1 MAESV
6 PLIKTTNL
14 SFAYDRESVLKNISI
29 SINSGEILG
38 VIGPNGSGKSTLLKA
53 LAGINKC
60 NSKCI
65 FYKNEDI
72 DSMKKKEIA
81 SLVSWIPQEN
91 PMVFAFNVIDVVLM
105 GRHPYMSPLSF
116 ENDEDYKIAH
126 DAMGKTD
133 TSHFAQRLFNNLSS
147 GERQRVLI
155 ASAIAQEPEIML
167 LDEPT
172 SALDIKYQLQ
182 ILMILKHL
190 NELKKMSIVLAL
202 HDLHLASRF
211 CKRLLLI
218 NNGEIIADGSPAN
231 VIKKD
236 LLEKV
241 YGVKINIFSK
251 DDGSFIVTPEI

>member
-1 MAESV
+1 MTIQTH
-6 PLIKTTNL
+6 LIKGTNL
-14 SFAYDRESVLKNISI
+14 SFSYDREPVLKNISI
-29 SINSGEILG
+29 SINPGEIIG

-60 NSKCI
+60 NSKSI
-65 FYKNEDI
+65 YYKNTDI
-72 DSMKKKEIA
+72 DSMKKKDIA
-81 SLVSWIPQEN
+81 SIMSWIPQEN
-91 PMVFAFNVIDVVLM
+91 PMVFAFKVIDVVLM

-116 ENDEDYKIAH
+116 ETDDDYKVAQY
-126 DAMGKTD
+126 AMEKTD

-172 SALDIKYQLQ
+172 SALDLKYQLE

-218 NNGEIIADGSPAN
+218 SNGEIIADGSPKD

>member
-1 MAESV
+1 MTETI
-6 PLIKTTNL
+6 PLIKGTNL
-14 SFAYDRESVLKNISI
+14 SFSYDQDPVLKNISL

-65 FYKNEDI
+65 FYKSEDI
-72 DSMKKKEIA
+72 DSMKKKDIA
-81 SLVSWIPQEN
+81 SIVSWIPQEN
-91 PMVFAFNVIDVVLM
+91 PMVFAFKVIDVVLM

-116 ENDEDYKIAH
+116 ENEEDYKIAH
-126 DAMGKTD
+126 DAMKKTD
-133 TSHFAQRLFNNLSS
+133 TTQFAQRLFNNLSS

-155 ASAIAQEPEIML
+155 ASAITQEPEIML

-172 SALDIKYQLQ
+172 SALDLKYQLE

-211 CKRLLLI
+211 CNRLLLI
-218 NNGEIIADGSPAN
+218 NEGEIIADGSPAY
-231 VIKKD
+231 VIKKE
-236 LLEKV
+236 LLEQV